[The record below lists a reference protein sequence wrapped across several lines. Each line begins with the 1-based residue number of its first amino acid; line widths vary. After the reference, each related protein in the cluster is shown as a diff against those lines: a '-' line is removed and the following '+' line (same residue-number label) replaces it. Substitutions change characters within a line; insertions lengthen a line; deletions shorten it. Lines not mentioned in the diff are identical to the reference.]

1 MPWANK
7 WDALPAICQ
16 SAPGGKYVGA
26 ELICLLSQSTVVA
39 KSQKPYY
46 TRTHTFLTL
55 SRRFPSRFL
64 VQAWLL
70 ASLIEANKLLVGQT
84 LWPRRSHRKRL
95 WERWFQWGVSLV
107 SPEPWQYQKRS
118 CFWGS
123 WLSWTCSLFF
133 LQPPSVEILKILAQ
147 PQENITCGLTFLCWV
162 NACQSSLVGSA
173 SGKPG

>member
-16 SAPGGKYVGA
+16 SAPGGKYARA

-46 TRTHTFLTL
+46 THTHLL
-55 SRRFPSRFL
+55 NSVQEVPSRFL
-64 VQAWLL
+64 AQAWVL

-84 LWPRRSHRKRL
+84 LWPRRL
-95 WERWFQWGVSLV
+95 LDPTEECWFLWGVSLV

-118 CFWGS
+118 CVWGS
-123 WLSWTCSLFF
+123 WLSWTYSLFF
-133 LQPPSVEILKILAQ
+133 SMEILKILEQ
-147 PQENITCGLTFLCWV
+147 HQENITCGLTFL
-162 NACQSSLVGSA
+162 
-173 SGKPG
+173 